1 VYPVWLSSVPLF
13 PCIHDKGRLVD
24 VTTWY
29 VGKGMV
35 MAERDPTATVQLKFR
50 VRESLRGELE
60 AAAKRHGM
68 TLNAEIV
75 RRLED
80 SFQLDEKLR
89 ALDADRDRMREGL
102 QISERHRA
110 EAQARVNQLT
120 DFLLQQWPNIR
131 AQPKEREPEK

>member
-1 VYPVWLSSVPLF
+1 
-13 PCIHDKGRLVD
+13 
-24 VTTWY
+24 
-29 VGKGMV
+29 MV

-60 AAAKRHGM
+60 AAAKQHGM

-102 QISERHRA
+102 EISERHRA